1 MVARYN
7 YFHDLQF
14 SRYRL
19 NALKEEGYQGCQI
32 TKTFFDYGDSLPCKA
47 KE

>member
-7 YFHDLQF
+7 YFHDLLF
-14 SRYRL
+14 SRCQS
-19 NALKEEGYQGCQI
+19 NALREEGYQGCRI
-32 TKTFFDYGDSLPCKA
+32 IKTFFDYDDSLPYKA